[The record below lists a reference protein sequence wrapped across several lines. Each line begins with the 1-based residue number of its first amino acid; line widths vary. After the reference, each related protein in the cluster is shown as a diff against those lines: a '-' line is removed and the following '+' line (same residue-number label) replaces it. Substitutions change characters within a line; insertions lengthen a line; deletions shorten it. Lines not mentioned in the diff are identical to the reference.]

1 MRNLWSVSNHVDEP
15 PAQSWSDRLTPL
27 AFVALLL
34 DVVSFAFTVSSRN
47 GEPAFSLISMSLIVT
62 GLIICRRRRGTPL
75 DGFGF
80 GELLLG
86 AGLLIALPALSSCF
100 ATQGG

>member
-1 MRNLWSVSNHVDEP
+1 MDEP
-15 PAQSWSDRLTPL
+15 ATRSWSDRLTPL

-34 DVVSFAFTVSSRN
+34 DVISFAFTISSRN
-47 GEPAFSLISMSLIVT
+47 GEPAFSMISMSLIVI
-62 GLIICRRRRGTPL
+62 GLVICRRRRVTPL

-86 AGLLIALPALSSCF
+86 AGLLVALPALSSCF
-100 ATQGG
+100 ATQATH